1 MILTRIELRTV
12 RMLAKGW
19 TIREV
24 AQFTERSDK
33 TIEQQMR
40 QARKRNGCRT
50 TVELCVRAYVEPL
63 QLKSRYHETHRTQ
76 PQFDLPFDHE

>member
-19 TIREV
+19 TLREV
-24 AQFTERSDK
+24 AHFTERSDK

-76 PQFDLPFDHE
+76 SQLDLPLDHE